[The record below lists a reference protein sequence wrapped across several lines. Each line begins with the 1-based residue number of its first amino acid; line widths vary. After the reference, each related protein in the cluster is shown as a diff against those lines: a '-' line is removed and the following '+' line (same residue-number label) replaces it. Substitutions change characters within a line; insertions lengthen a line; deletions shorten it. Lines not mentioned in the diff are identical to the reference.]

1 MSGECRE
8 NKNTKNTG
16 RKDIVFIN
24 KAGGAG
30 IVFIDFSNEDPI
42 LGVGRSQE
50 FLLVT
55 NEMEYILH
63 TFKHQSLCS
72 TLKCPPTLLIMTIIN
87 CTQGW
92 SGIRSK
98 FDLTEIDV
106 QQITHQKRK
115 KRKKG
120 SLIILGNNGHNLITQ
135 PYLNIQG

>member
-1 MSGECRE
+1 MLGECRE

-87 CTQGW
+87 CTLARVGQE
-92 SGIRSK
+92 SV
-98 FDLTEIDV
+98 L
-106 QQITHQKRK
+106 
-115 KRKKG
+115 
-120 SLIILGNNGHNLITQ
+120 NLIDR
-135 PYLNIQG
+135 N